1 MLAVRGLEVD
11 YGPIPAVCGVDLDVH
26 EGEIVALIGANGAGK
41 TTTVRAIA
49 GLLPFRGEIRFD
61 GHKLQPDRAEL
72 NVGAG
77 MALVPEGRGI
87 LGGMSTEENLLM
99 GIYCRS
105 DRKRALADIEEVL
118 DRFPILK
125 ERRRLSASVLSGG
138 EQQILAIARAL
149 LSQPRLLLLDEPSL
163 GLAPKT
169 SNSVFA
175 LINNLRRD
183 GLTVLLVEQKA
194 RQSLQLGDRAYLLEN
209 GLVVAS
215 GKAKELADDPLVK
228 AAFLGHT
235 GRPSAGPSDPALI
248 QP

>member
-1 MLAVRGLEVD
+1 MLAVRGLEVN
-11 YGPIPAVCGVDLDVH
+11 YGPIPAVRGLDLDVH
-26 EGEIVALIGANGAGK
+26 DGEIVAMIGANGAGK

-49 GLLPFRGEIRFD
+49 GLLPFRGEISFD
-61 GHKLQPDRAEL
+61 GHKLQPDRAER

-77 MALVPEGRGI
+77 IALVPEGRGI

-99 GIYCRS
+99 GTYCRS
-105 DRKRALADIEEVL
+105 DRRRALVDIEAVL

-125 ERRRLSASVLSGG
+125 ERRRLKASVLSGG

-175 LINNLRRD
+175 LINDLCRE

-194 RQSLQLGDRAYLLEN
+194 RQSLRLADRAYLLEN
-209 GLVVAS
+209 GRVVAS
-215 GKAKELADDPLVK
+215 GKANELANDPLVK
-228 AAFLGHT
+228 SAFLGHT
-235 GRPSAGPSDPALI
+235 GKPSAGASNSH
-248 QP
+248 